1 MFIAVLN
8 NNAMLQ
14 AVFNGQAGL
23 VPRNY
28 VVDVE
33 AEPEL
38 AASAAPTEELKAV
51 GVAKCIGI
59 RAHYSNRAGWLDFD
73 IGDTVMVSVSQ

>member
-1 MFIAVLN
+1 
-8 NNAMLQ
+8 MLQ

-23 VPRNY
+23 VPRNF

-33 AEPEL
+33 AEPAL
-38 AASAAPTEELKAV
+38 AAPKPMEELKAV

-59 RAHYSNRAGWLDFD
+59 RSHYSNRAGWLDFD
-73 IGDTVMVSVSQ
+73 VGDSVMVSIAQL